1 MLWLRVSFPFFSFS
15 QLSFLFFFF
24 FMLFF
29 FGGGGN
35 ILSTIFL
42 CTVAV
47 LLFSDS
53 LSFFFVDTVHSV
65 FWHCLSTVPF
75 WGATS
80 FFRVFFFF
88 FKSSVYTLFSFY
100 IYCYIDITNFTIFS
114 QLLRCKAQMH
124 VQCKSTVHVVSG
136 DATWRAGC
144 SQEHPALK
152 KIKNKKF
159 IYNSLN
165 FFYLFT
171 LKKNRNTLK

>member
-1 MLWLRVSFPFFSFS
+1 MSPFLFSLLTLFIQCFGTVYLRCHFGELP
-15 QLSFLFFFF
+15 LSFGF
-24 FMLFF
+24 
-29 FGGGGN
+29 
-35 ILSTIFL
+35 
-42 CTVAV
+42 
-47 LLFSDS
+47 
-53 LSFFFVDTVHSV
+53 
-65 FWHCLSTVPF
+65 
-75 WGATS
+75 
-80 FFRVFFFF
+80 FFFF

-114 QLLRCKAQMH
+114 QLLRCKARMH